1 MMFSYKQEAL
11 LNTWTSSSLRYCYE
25 ARRVM
30 RWMQISWKSLT
41 FQSFGVKMHTLCNLC
56 FHPKGFEQFQHH
68 LLIHLKLPS
77 ILLHTQDLGSLSPW
91 KGKNLVNKIALSLG
105 SFSNNDSDGNKNV
118 KTTIV
123 LLSKK
128 TSLHM
133 HHAFLYISLPLRY
146 DYDMK
151 MPNFTFYGGRKQ
163 VRRSWAAHTHIDNV
177 WEYPPPPPGPIPHFV
192 LLPCAYPVDHTFFS
206 FQLFSAFKI

>member
-1 MMFSYKQEAL
+1 MMFSYKHEAL
-11 LNTWTSSSLRYCYE
+11 LNTWTLSNLRYCYE

-30 RWMQISWKSLT
+30 RWMQISLKSLN
-41 FQSFGVKMHTLCNLC
+41 FQSFRVKMHTLCNLC

-77 ILLHTQDLGSLSPW
+77 ILLHIQDLGSLSPW

-105 SFSNNDSDGNKNV
+105 SFSNNNSDSNKNI
-118 KTTIV
+118 KTAIG

-128 TSLHM
+128 TSLHV
-133 HHAFLYISLPLRY
+133 HHTFLYISLPLRH
-146 DYDMK
+146 DYDLK

-163 VRRSWAAHTHIDNV
+163 ATRK
-177 WEYPPPPPGPIPHFV
+177 
-192 LLPCAYPVDHTFFS
+192 FS
-206 FQLFSAFKI
+206 FSF

>member
-1 MMFSYKQEAL
+1 MMFSYKHEAL
-11 LNTWTSSSLRYCYE
+11 LNTWTFSNLRYCYE

-30 RWMQISWKSLT
+30 RWMQISLKSLN
-41 FQSFGVKMHTLCNLC
+41 FQSFGVKIHTLCNLC

-105 SFSNNDSDGNKNV
+105 SFSNDNSDSNKSV
-118 KTTIV
+118 KTAIG
-123 LLSKK
+123 LLRKQ

-133 HHAFLYISLPLRY
+133 HHAFLYICLPLRH
-146 DYDMK
+146 DYDVK
-151 MPNFTFYGGRKQ
+151 MPNFTFYGGHKQ
-163 VRRSWAAHTHIDNV
+163 VTRK
-177 WEYPPPPPGPIPHFV
+177 
-192 LLPCAYPVDHTFFS
+192 FS
-206 FQLFSAFKI
+206 FSF

>member
-1 MMFSYKQEAL
+1 MMFSYKHEAL
-11 LNTWTSSSLRYCYE
+11 LNTWTSSNLRYCYE

-30 RWMQISWKSLT
+30 RWMQISLKSLT
-41 FQSFGVKMHTLCNLC
+41 FQSFGVKIHTLRNLC

-105 SFSNNDSDGNKNV
+105 SFSNDNSDSNKSV
-118 KTTIV
+118 KTAIG
-123 LLSKK
+123 LLRKQ

-133 HHAFLYISLPLRY
+133 HHAFLYICLPLRH
-146 DYDMK
+146 DYDVK

-163 VRRSWAAHTHIDNV
+163 VTRKFS
-177 WEYPPPPPGPIPHFV
+177 
-192 LLPCAYPVDHTFFS
+192 FS
-206 FQLFSAFKI
+206 FQTWEWCPRNHLQGKLPTLDIFSE

>member
-1 MMFSYKQEAL
+1 MMFSYKHEAL
-11 LNTWTSSSLRYCYE
+11 LNTWTFSNVRYCYE

-30 RWMQISWKSLT
+30 RWMQILLKSLN
-41 FQSFGVKMHTLCNLC
+41 FQSFGVKIHTLCNLC

-105 SFSNNDSDGNKNV
+105 SFSNDNSVRNKSV
-118 KTTIV
+118 KTAIV
-123 LLSKK
+123 LLSKQK
-128 TSLHM
+128 SLHV
-133 HHAFLYISLPLRY
+133 HHAFLYISLPLRH
-146 DYDMK
+146 DYDVK

-163 VRRSWAAHTHIDNV
+163 AMRK
-177 WEYPPPPPGPIPHFV
+177 
-192 LLPCAYPVDHTFFS
+192 FS
-206 FQLFSAFKI
+206 FSF

>member
-1 MMFSYKQEAL
+1 MDFS
-11 LNTWTSSSLRYCYE
+11 NLRYCYE

-30 RWMQISWKSLT
+30 RWIQISLKSLN
-41 FQSFGVKMHTLCNLC
+41 FQSFGVKIHTLCNLC

-105 SFSNNDSDGNKNV
+105 SFSNDNSDSNKSV
-118 KTTIV
+118 KTAIG

-128 TSLHM
+128 TSLHV
-133 HHAFLYISLPLRY
+133 HHTFLYISLPLRH
-146 DYDMK
+146 DYDVK
-151 MPNFTFYGGRKQ
+151 MPNFTFYGGCKQ
-163 VRRSWAAHTHIDNV
+163 VTRKFS
-177 WEYPPPPPGPIPHFV
+177 
-192 LLPCAYPVDHTFFS
+192 FS
-206 FQLFSAFKI
+206 FQTWEWSPRNHLQGKLPTLDIFSE

>member
-1 MMFSYKQEAL
+1 MMFSYKHEAL
-11 LNTWTSSSLRYCYE
+11 LNTWTFSNVRYCYE

-30 RWMQISWKSLT
+30 RWMQISLKSLN
-41 FQSFGVKMHTLCNLC
+41 FQSFRVIKIHTLCNLC

-105 SFSNNDSDGNKNV
+105 SFSNDNSVSNKGV
-118 KTTIV
+118 KTAIV
-123 LLSKK
+123 LLSKQK
-128 TSLHM
+128 SLHV
-133 HHAFLYISLPLRY
+133 HHAFLYISLPLRH
-146 DYDMK
+146 DYDVK

-163 VRRSWAAHTHIDNV
+163 ATRK
-177 WEYPPPPPGPIPHFV
+177 
-192 LLPCAYPVDHTFFS
+192 FS
-206 FQLFSAFKI
+206 FSFYTWEWFPRNHLQGKLPTLNIIFQRIGINVMKFGNTNSF

>member
-1 MMFSYKQEAL
+1 MMFSYKHEAL
-11 LNTWTSSSLRYCYE
+11 LNTWTSSNLRYCYE

-30 RWMQISWKSLT
+30 RWMQISLKSLN
-41 FQSFGVKMHTLCNLC
+41 FQSFRVKMHTLCNLC

-105 SFSNNDSDGNKNV
+105 SFSNDNSDSNKSI
-118 KTTIV
+118 KTAIG

-128 TSLHM
+128 TSLHV
-133 HHAFLYISLPLRY
+133 HHTFLYISLPLRH
-146 DYDMK
+146 DYDLK

-163 VRRSWAAHTHIDNV
+163 ATRK
-177 WEYPPPPPGPIPHFV
+177 
-192 LLPCAYPVDHTFFS
+192 FS
-206 FQLFSAFKI
+206 FSF

>member
-1 MMFSYKQEAL
+1 MMFSYKHEAL
-11 LNTWTSSSLRYCYE
+11 LNTWTSSNLRYCYE

-30 RWMQISWKSLT
+30 RWMQISLKSLT
-41 FQSFGVKMHTLCNLC
+41 FQSFGVKIHTLCNLC

-105 SFSNNDSDGNKNV
+105 SFSNDNSDSNKSV
-118 KTTIV
+118 KTAIG

-128 TSLHM
+128 TSLHV
-133 HHAFLYISLPLRY
+133 HHTFLYISLPLRH
-146 DYDMK
+146 DYDVK
-151 MPNFTFYGGRKQ
+151 LPNFTFYGGCKQ
-163 VRRSWAAHTHIDNV
+163 VTRKFS
-177 WEYPPPPPGPIPHFV
+177 
-192 LLPCAYPVDHTFFS
+192 FS
-206 FQLFSAFKI
+206 FQTWEWSPRNHLQGKLPTLDIFSE